1 MYRNECAASPWSST
15 MASWKWRRAC
25 GVLALGLGLS
35 NGQAQECAFDAC
47 GAGQSA
53 EGEAAAAAPAG
64 DWRPPPRQ
72 TGDFPAD
79 PRDVERRTLGIIAAS
94 SLGVAVYGQR
104 NWWNEGFNGRFRSVN
119 EGWFG
124 QSTYSGGADK
134 LGHFYMN
141 YASVRLFARAFE
153 WAGNQPD
160 RSRRLAAWLTL
171 GTFTAVEVLD
181 GFSKQ
186 WRFSRE
192 DVVMNTAGIGAA
204 LLLER
209 HPELDRV
216 LDLRFLYRPSR
227 EGGQGFDP
235 FGDYSGQTYLAVFKP
250 GGMPG
255 LRRHPVLRYVELSVG
270 YGTRHYGSGS
280 GYSTRNVVAGVS
292 LNLSEVLNAT
302 VFGGGKRGGRGG
314 RAQRLT
320 DTALEF
326 VQVPGTGVFAK
337 HRLPRD

>member
-1 MYRNECAASPWSST
+1 MYRNACAALPCLS
-15 MASWKWRRAC
+15 ALACRRWRRAC
-25 GVLALGLGLS
+25 GALAVGLCIPY
-35 NGQAQECAFDAC
+35 GQAQECAVGAC
-47 GAGQSA
+47 GPGQSA
-53 EGEAAAAAPAG
+53 AGEAAAAPAG
-64 DWRPPPRQ
+64 DWRPPLRQ
-72 TGDFPAD
+72 AGGLPDD
-79 PRDVERRTLGIIAAS
+79 PRDVDRRTLAIIAAS

-104 NWWNEGFNGRFRSVN
+104 NWWNEGFTGRFRSVN

-124 QSTYSGGADK
+124 QNTYSGGADK

-153 WAGNQPD
+153 WAGNDPD
-160 RSRRLAAWLTL
+160 RSRQLAAWLTF
-171 GTFTAVEVLD
+171 GMFTAVEVLD

-216 LDLRFLYRPSR
+216 LDLRFLYRPSH
-227 EGGQGFDP
+227 EDGEGFDP
-235 FGDYSGQTYLAVFKP
+235 IGDYSGQTYLAVFKA
-250 GGMPG
+250 GGIPA

-270 YGTRHYGSGS
+270 YGTRHYGSGT
-280 GYSTRNVVAGVS
+280 GYGTRNVVAGVS

-302 VFGGGKRGGRGG
+302 VFAGARRGG

-326 VQVPGTGVFAK
+326 VQVPGTGAFAK
-337 HRLPRD
+337 HRLRPD